1 MSIKD
6 ELLKK
11 MRKEEK
17 KVDVKESMKEEPV
30 QKEKVK
36 RTGTRKNKTE
46 SGEIVK
52 KEDRK
57 ISAKNAVAEAEEGI
71 AAKAGKKSGQRKAAA
86 GTEKQTKEAADKKA
100 VKVQKNKRLNVKAA
114 EVKEKAADKNVNAA
128 EKKTAEKKNVRRTAK
143 KAEKSTE
150 INVKEMNGK
159 NNGGIELKNQEQ
171 TSKLKIIPLG
181 GLEQIG
187 MNITAFEYEDS
198 IIVVDCGL
206 SFPEDDMYGIDLVIP
221 DVTYLKENIEKVKG
235 FFITHGHEDHI
246 GAIPYVLK
254 DINVPIYA
262 TKLTIGIIEHKLK
275 EHNMLTKVKRKVV
288 KYGQHIN
295 LGCFRVEFIKTNHS
309 IQDAAALAI
318 YSPAGIVVHTGDFKV
333 DYTPV
338 FGDAIDL
345 QRFGEIG
352 KKGVLALMCD
362 STNAERQGFTKSEK
376 TVGKTFEE
384 LFADHKNSRIIV
396 ATFASNVDRVQ
407 QIINTAYKYGRK
419 VAVEGRSMVNI
430 IGIASELGYINIP
443 DNTLIDIDEV
453 KRYPD
458 EQTVLITTGSQGEA
472 MAALSRMASGVHR
485 KVTIKPNDTIVL
497 SSNPIPGNEK
507 AVSRIINELSMKGAN
522 VIFQDVHV
530 SGHACEE
537 EIKLIYSLV
546 RPKYSIPVHGEYRHL
561 IAQAK
566 IAENIGI
573 PKENIFLLSSGDV
586 LELDEE
592 SAAVNGKVHTGAIM
606 VDGLGVGDV
615 GNIVLRDRQHLAE
628 DGIIIVVMTLEA
640 GSGQVLAGPDIVS
653 RGFVYV
659 RGAESLMEE
668 AKNVLDDK
676 MQYCM
681 DKGITDWGKIKTEI
695 KDSLGDFVWKETKRR
710 PMIMP
715 IIMEV

>member
-1 MSIKD
+1 M
-6 ELLKK
+6 LKK
-11 MRKEEK
+11 
-17 KVDVKESMKEEPV
+17 
-30 QKEKVK
+30 
-36 RTGTRKNKTE
+36 
-46 SGEIVK
+46 
-52 KEDRK
+52 
-57 ISAKNAVAEAEEGI
+57 
-71 AAKAGKKSGQRKAAA
+71 
-86 GTEKQTKEAADKKA
+86 KQ
-100 VKVQKNKRLNVKAA
+100 N
-114 EVKEKAADKNVNAA
+114 
-128 EKKTAEKKNVRRTAK
+128 
-143 KAEKSTE
+143 
-150 INVKEMNGK
+150 
-159 NNGGIELKNQEQ
+159 
-171 TSKLKIIPLG
+171 SKLKIIPLG

-206 SFPEDDMYGIDLVIP
+206 SFPEDDMLGIDLVIP
-221 DVTYLKENIEKVKG
+221 DVTYLKENLDRVKG

-246 GAIPYVLK
+246 GAIPYVLR
-254 DINVPIYA
+254 DVNVPIYA
-262 TKLTIGIIEHKLK
+262 TKLTMGIIEHKLR

-352 KKGVLALMCD
+352 KNGVLALMCD
-362 STNAERQGFTKSEK
+362 STNAERPGFTMSEK
-376 TVGKTFEE
+376 SVGATFDEIFSE
-384 LFADHKNSRIIV
+384 HKNTRIII

-407 QIINTAYKYGRK
+407 QIINSAEKFGRK
-419 VAVEGRSMVNI
+419 VGVEGRSMVNI
-430 IGIASELGYINIP
+430 ISTASELGYLKIP
-443 DNTLIDIDEV
+443 DNTLVETDQL
-453 KRYPD
+453 KNYPD
-458 EQTVLITTGSQGEA
+458 EKTVLITTGSQGES
-472 MAALSRMASGVHR
+472 MAALSRMANGTH
-485 KVTIKPNDTIVL
+485 KKITIKPKDTIIF

-507 AVSRIINELSMKGAN
+507 AVSHVINELFQKGAD

-530 SGHACEE
+530 SGHACQE

-546 RPKYSIPVHGEYRHL
+546 KPKYSIPVHGEYKHL
-561 IAQAK
+561 MAQAK
-566 IAENIGI
+566 VVEDLGMD
-573 PKENIFLLSSGDV
+573 KDNIFILSSGDV

-592 SAAVNGKVHTGAIM
+592 GAEVTGRVQTGDVM

-628 DGIIIVVMTLEA
+628 DGIIIVVMTLEN
-640 GSGQVLAGPDIVS
+640 GSGRVLAGPDIVS

-659 RGAESLMEE
+659 RGSESLMDE
-668 AKNVLDDK
+668 AKAVLDETMD
-676 MQYCM
+676 YCM
-681 DKGITDWGKIKTEI
+681 DKNITDWGKIKSEI